1 MALVP
6 GLREGVAVVPF
17 VFLAVLNELLP
28 RVVAGVDERK
38 EVPVVPWMDGELCV
52 NINWGRG
59 RRARAILAK
68 ATMTTR

>member
-28 RVVAGVDERK
+28 RRVAGVDERDGVFHRV
-38 EVPVVPWMDGELCV
+38 ESGWMWRALC
-52 NINWGRG
+52 
-59 RRARAILAK
+59 
-68 ATMTTR
+68 

>member
-28 RVVAGVDERK
+28 RRVAGVDER
-38 EVPVVPWMDGELCV
+38 DGDRLSTHTLDGCGELCV
-52 NINWGRG
+52 NIGAV
-59 RRARAILAK
+59 RALD
-68 ATMTTR
+68 